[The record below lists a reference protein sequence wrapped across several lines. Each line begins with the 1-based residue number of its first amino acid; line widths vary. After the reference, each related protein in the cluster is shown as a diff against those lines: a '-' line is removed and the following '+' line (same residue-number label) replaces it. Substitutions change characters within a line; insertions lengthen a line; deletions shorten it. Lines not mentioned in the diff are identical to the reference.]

1 MSDVCQSP
9 NFLLQPSC
17 FIRQNFSKKNI
28 IFLQRKKKVFI
39 FFFLNQLIERVN
51 NISET

>member
-28 IFLQRKKKVFI
+28 IFLQRKRFFI

>member
-28 IFLQRKKKVFI
+28 IFLQRKTVFYFFSIKK
-39 FFFLNQLIERVN
+39 IERVN

>member
-17 FIRQNFSKKNI
+17 FIHQNFSKSDSKSPKFHACFLECDKN
-28 IFLQRKKKVFI
+28 LKSSFI
-39 FFFLNQLIERVN
+39 PRE
-51 NISET
+51 STPH